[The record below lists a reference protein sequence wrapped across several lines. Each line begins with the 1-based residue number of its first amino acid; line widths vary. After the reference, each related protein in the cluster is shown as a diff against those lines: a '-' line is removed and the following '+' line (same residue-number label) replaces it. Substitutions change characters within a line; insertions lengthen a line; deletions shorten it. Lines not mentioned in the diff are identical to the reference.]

1 MSDQQDHLPSR
12 SHPGAHSGAHSENLS
27 LRVANASISEDDRA
41 EVRAIE
47 ETAYG
52 FRPASEE
59 EMMLAGQL
67 ALTNR
72 TAIAAMMRGY
82 LGADRRGDP
91 DAMGMAIKLMTLSLK
106 QLGALNTQRTLR
118 RLNTPAMRSAVKSSA
133 SKKPRKR

>member
-1 MSDQQDHLPSR
+1 MSDHEDHLPSH
-12 SHPGAHSGAHSENLS
+12 HPSEKLS

-91 DAMGMAIKLMTLSLK
+91 DAMDMAIKLMALSLK

-118 RLNTPAMRSAVKSSA
+118 RLSTPAIKPGA
-133 SKKPRKR
+133 SKKTRKR